1 MARKIYGNP
10 ENKLSYIW
18 ALLRISLGWILL
30 WAFLDKVFGL
40 GFSTAADKTWLAG
53 ISPTA
58 GFLKLGATG
67 FLGKYF
73 GALAG
78 SALVDWLFMLG
89 LLLIG
94 TALILGIGMRIA
106 SYSGALLMFLMWLA
120 LVPSKNNPVL
130 DDHIIYLFV
139 FLGLNFADAGKTF
152 GFGRWWGNTKL
163 VKKYTFLE

>member
-1 MARKIYGNP
+1 MKP
-10 ENKLSYIW
+10 LKKLFEKSQDNINYLG
-18 ALLRISLGWILL
+18 AFLRISLGWILL

-58 GFLKLGATG
+58 GFLKFGATG
-67 FLGKYF
+67 FFGKYF

-94 TALILGIGMRIA
+94 TALILGIGMKIA

-120 LVPSKNNPVL
+120 LVPSKNNPL
-130 DDHIIYLFV
+130 IDDHIIYLLV
-139 FLGLNFADAGKTF
+139 FLRLYFTEAGKTL
-152 GFGRWWGNTKL
+152 GFG
-163 VKKYTFLE
+163 